1 MELHQ
6 IRHFIAVAEAGGFT
20 KGAQRVAV
28 SQPAISAS
36 IAKLEAELD
45 VKLLER
51 RHSQVVPTAA
61 GMRLLE
67 VGKAILQSC
76 NAVRAEVRAIANHKC
91 LRIGILQLLFSG
103 HVTGLLRAFREANSD
118 VTLEVVDGTCDQLF
132 WFLEEQEIDAALT
145 ILNGTESKFTSR
157 ALFTMPYVLAIRK
170 DHRFAQRP
178 AVTLG
183 ELANEP
189 FILPDH
195 SPCLQ
200 DLTDTLARKGIK
212 VHAVYHTDRDD
223 RALALVAAGLGIAL
237 VAGRFEFPAVKQ
249 IQVSDLCVSRTVG
262 LVWPYQR
269 NDICLKEFIAL
280 AVSHCRS
287 H

>member
-1 MELHQ
+1 MDLHQ

-61 GMRLLE
+61 GLRLLE
-67 VGKAILQSC
+67 VGKTILESC
-76 NAVRAEVRAIANHKC
+76 NAIRAEIKALSNHKH
-91 LRIGILQLLFSG
+91 LRLGILHLLFTSQFY
-103 HVTGLLRAFREANSD
+103 GLLTAFRDANRD
-118 VTLEVVDGTCDQLF
+118 TTIEIVDGNWNELF
-132 WFLEEQEIDAALT
+132 GFLEEREIDAAIT
-145 ILNGTESKFTSR
+145 VINGNESKFASR
-157 ALFTMPYVLAIRK
+157 ELFTLPYVLAVRE

-183 ELANEP
+183 DLTMES

-200 DLTDTLARKGIK
+200 NLTETLARKGIRGR
-212 VHAVYHTDRDD
+212 VIYHTDQDD

-237 VAGRFEFPAVKQ
+237 VPSRFEYPSVTQ
-249 IQVSDLCVSRTVG
+249 IHVTDLCVSRTVG
-262 LVWPYQR
+262 LIWPR
-269 NDICLKEFIAL
+269 HHNGACLKELIDL
-280 AVSHCRS
+280 AESYCRA

>member
-45 VKLLER
+45 VKLFER

-61 GMRLLE
+61 GLRLLE
-67 VGKAILQSC
+67 VGKTILESC
-76 NAVRAEVRAIANHKC
+76 NSIRAEIKALANHKH
-91 LRIGILQLLFSG
+91 LRLGILHLLFTSQFY
-103 HVTGLLRAFREANSD
+103 GLLSAFRDAKHD
-118 VTLEVVDGTCDQLF
+118 TAIEVVDGTWEELF
-132 WFLEEQEIDAALT
+132 GYLEEREIDAAIT
-145 ILNGTESKFTSR
+145 VLNGKESKFASR
-157 ALFTMPYVLAIRK
+157 ALFTAPYVLAVRE

-183 ELANEP
+183 DLTMES

-195 SPCLQ
+195 CPCLQ
-200 DLTDTLARKGIK
+200 NLTEILVRTGIRGR
-212 VHAVYHTDRDD
+212 VVYHTDRDD
-223 RALALVAAGLGIAL
+223 RALALVAAGLGVAL
-237 VAGRFEFPAVKQ
+237 VPSRFEFPSVKQ
-249 IQVSDLCVSRTVG
+249 IDVTDLCVSRTVG
-262 LVWPYQR
+262 LIWPRQHGAA
-269 NDICLKEFIAL
+269 CLEEFIAL
-280 AVSHCRS
+280 AEGHCRA